1 MKTIIAALSLAT
13 CAGLAVA
20 ADGYRTTAGESDT
33 DGVVKVQVGSA
44 ADNTYYNNQAGQP
57 DLHQP
62 AAA

>member
-1 MKTIIAALSLAT
+1 MKTILAAISLAT

-20 ADGYRTTAGESDT
+20 ADGYRTTAGESDI
-33 DGVVKVQVGSA
+33 DGVVKVQVGA

-62 AAA
+62 EAA